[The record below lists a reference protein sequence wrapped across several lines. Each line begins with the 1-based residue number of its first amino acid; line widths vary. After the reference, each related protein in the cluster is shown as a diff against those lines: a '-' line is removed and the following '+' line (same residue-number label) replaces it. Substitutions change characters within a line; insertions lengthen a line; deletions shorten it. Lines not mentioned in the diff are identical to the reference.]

1 VTSDR
6 RRLRLARRAA
16 LAGFSLLEAMIA
28 MAIGGFGLMA
38 VARLQLGLQAE
49 SDLAKQLGEASFI
62 GQRRLEELRA
72 FERIP
77 VADAA
82 QLAAGSWGY
91 GNIASGSQ
99 TVDGANASYAVD
111 WLISQPPDT
120 ADYKTIGLTV
130 QWTDRQGRAQQAAFS
145 TVIAAVD
152 PSAALRLG
160 IAPSGTPVRK
170 PKDRD
175 LNVPV
180 PARDLGDGTS
190 AFTPPGAAA
199 TTQLVF
205 SNTTGLLTK
214 KCNGDPNTPSSW
226 TCSNVDAYL
235 VTGYIGF
242 GAGGSAPVAAPTSAI
257 DLSFVLSEGAVD
269 TCYDDSAAAT
279 KIYSG
284 FITYT
289 CVIVGLDHDANPA
302 TRSRWSGRSDLVGA
316 DVGVSGGDKVCRYTA
331 DYNGNGV
338 IDSAEHPASYSQV
351 TDSLENQNFLIIK
364 SSASCPTGVAT
375 TATVQHQP

>member
-1 VTSDR
+1 VTSER
-6 RRLRLARRAA
+6 RGARLARH
-16 LAGFSLLEAMIA
+16 LPIAGFSLLEAMIA

-49 SDLAKQLGEASFI
+49 SDLAKQLGEATFI

-99 TVDGANASYAVD
+99 TVAGANASYTLD
-111 WLISQPPDT
+111 WSIAQPSTT
-120 ADYKTIGLTV
+120 AAYKTASLTV
-130 QWTDRQGRAQQAAFS
+130 QWTDRQGRSQQAGFS
-145 TVIAAVD
+145 SMIAAAD

-190 AFTPPGAAA
+190 AFTPPGAAS

-205 SNTTGLLTK
+205 SNSTGLLTK

-226 TCSNVDAYL
+226 TCSNIDTYL

-242 GAGGSAPVAAPTSAI
+242 GSGGSAPVATPTSAI
-257 DLSFVLSEGAVD
+257 DLSFLLSEGAVD

-279 KIYSG
+279 KIYAG

-302 TRSRWSGRSDLVGA
+302 TRSRWSGRSDLIGA
-316 DVGVSGGDKVCRYTA
+316 NIGLANGDKVCRYSA
-331 DYNGNGV
+331 DYNGNGM

-351 TDSLENQNFLIIK
+351 TDSLENQNFLILK
-364 SSASCPTGVAT
+364 SSANCPTGVST